1 MEPSGNRE
9 IMELETDSVLFKH
22 ALERA
27 AEDLRRLVMS
37 ISERHFNSG
46 LAPSIT
52 WPALLE
58 IEEEAFSDL
67 AFQSRNEAAVVAALP
82 RIGPTTLPGIDLNGL
97 IDWRLSAR
105 WLPIAYE
112 CVRDHVLTV
121 RLAAQRDDEV

>member
-1 MEPSGNRE
+1 MEPSDNRE

-37 ISERHFNSG
+37 ISEHHFISS

-105 WLPIAYE
+105 WLPIAYDASGTT
-112 CVRDHVLTV
+112 C
-121 RLAAQRDDEV
+121 

>member
-1 MEPSGNRE
+1 MEPSDNRA

-27 AEDLRRLVMS
+27 TEDLRRLVMS
-37 ISERHFNSG
+37 ISERR

-97 IDWRLSAR
+97 IDWRMSAR

-112 CVRDHVLTV
+112 CVRDHVLTM
-121 RLAAQRDDEV
+121 RPAAQRDDEV

>member
-1 MEPSGNRE
+1 MEPSDNPA
-9 IMELETDSVLFKH
+9 IMDLETDSVLFER

-27 AEDLRRLVMS
+27 TEDLRRIVMS
-37 ISERHFNSG
+37 ITERHFNSG
-46 LAPSIT
+46 LVPSIT

-67 AFQSRNEAAVVAALP
+67 AFQSRNEAAVVAVLP

-121 RLAAQRDDEV
+121 RPAVQRDDE